1 MFVKD
6 IEISIFGEMT
16 YSANITLSQDAMYAP
31 AELKKIIQ
39 EVCNKFLQNYS
50 IRTPI
55 YLSYDRTYTIPP
67 YEIDDIND
75 INERIIEEI
84 SSKANSRYIDD
95 GEVISFWCESTKQN
109 IYIRDPRRWKYN
121 FEKSLFNLNVT
132 YSEKHIGKYSNFSNK
147 I

>member
-1 MFVKD
+1 MFIKG

-16 YSANITLSQDAMYAP
+16 YNANIAFSQDAMSAP

-39 EVCNKFLQNYS
+39 EVCNNFLQRYS

-55 YLSYDRTYTIPP
+55 YLSYGRTYTIPP
-67 YEIDDIND
+67 YEINI
-75 INERIIEEI
+75 INEKILEEI
-84 SSKANSRYIDD
+84 AHSPNARYIDG
-95 GEVISFWCESTKQN
+95 GELISFWCESTKQN
-109 IYIRDPRRWKYN
+109 IYIRDPRRWKYE

>member
-1 MFVKD
+1 MFVKG
-6 IEISIFGEMT
+6 IEISLFGEMT
-16 YSANITLSQDAMYAP
+16 YSANIALSQDAIFAP

-39 EVCNKFLQNYS
+39 EVCNNFLQNYS

-55 YLSYDRTYTIPP
+55 YLSYGRTYTITP
-67 YEIDDIND
+67 YEIND
-75 INERIIEEI
+75 INERILEEI
-84 SSKANSRYIDD
+84 SYNANSRYIDD
-95 GEVISFWCESTKQN
+95 GEIISFWCESTKQN
-109 IYIRDPRRWKYN
+109 IYIRDPRRWKYE

>member
-1 MFVKD
+1 MFVKG

-16 YSANITLSQDAMYAP
+16 YSANIAFSQDAMSAP

-55 YLSYDRTYTIPP
+55 YLSYGRTYTIPP
-67 YEIDDIND
+67 YEIDDIN
-75 INERIIEEI
+75 ERILEEI
-84 SSKANSRYIDD
+84 SSSNNSRCMDE
-95 GEVISFWCESTKQN
+95 GGLISFWCESTKQN
-109 IYIRDPRRWKYN
+109 VYIRDPRKWKYK